1 MRGVLRCPV
10 QGCDYHVE
18 DFYEAAYIYL
28 GVHLR
33 DNHNG
38 FSSLTREEKERYK
51 EQRMMVRVQT
61 RAMLP
66 QCFPARG

>member
-38 FSSLTREEKERYK
+38 VSGLTDEEKERYRK
-51 EQRMMVRVQT
+51 LRSGFNAQSKWARS
-61 RAMLP
+61 
-66 QCFPARG
+66 QCFG